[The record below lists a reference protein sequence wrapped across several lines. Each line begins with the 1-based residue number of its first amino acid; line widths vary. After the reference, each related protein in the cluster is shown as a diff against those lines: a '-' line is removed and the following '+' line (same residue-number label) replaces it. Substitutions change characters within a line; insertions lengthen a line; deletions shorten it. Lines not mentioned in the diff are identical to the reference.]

1 VKIALAQLNTTV
13 GDITGNEAKIL
24 AAYQRAVAAGVDLVL
39 CPELALTGYPPRDLV
54 LRHSLVQQNLA
65 ALQRLAAATGKTGL
79 LVGYVG
85 DNTDLPGRD
94 VTNAAALLQHGKI
107 IATRAKTLLPT
118 YDVFDEDRYFE
129 PAATNAPL
137 EFNGHRIGITICE
150 DIWND
155 EDFWP
160 VRRYEHNPPVELAE
174 AGAEIILNISAS
186 PWHLGKDAT
195 RRAMLQ
201 SLAQKTRCPVVF
213 CNQVGGNDELVFDG
227 GSMVF
232 SAAGQMIAVGKH
244 FEEDLVLVDLSQPM
258 PPPLGVPALAGPV
271 SSCTQGDRLK
281 PGLQTCSSPMGS
293 GVQSAKVGPKI
304 SLSSS
309 DGEMAGLRGSFQIPC
324 DEELLF
330 KALTLGLRDYLHKCG
345 FKSAVLG
352 LSGGIDSALV
362 AVLAAAALGKEN
374 VRGISLPSQYSSQGS
389 LDDARILAVNLGI
402 QYDVI
407 PIQPP
412 FAAVKGQLQDVFA
425 GRTEDTTEENIQAR
439 LRGVI
444 LMAMSNK
451 FGSLLL
457 TTGNK
462 SELAVGYCTLYGDMC
477 GGLAVISDVPKMMV
491 YCLARWINREREIIP
506 HDTITKPPSAEL
518 RPNQTDQDSLPP
530 YDVLDA
536 ILDAYVVDGKSP
548 ADIIKAGFSEADVKR
563 VVKLI
568 DGAEYKRRQAAP
580 GLKVTSKAFGVGRRI
595 PVAQRHRE

>member
-1 VKIALAQLNTTV
+1 MRIALAQLNTTV
-13 GDITGNEAKIL
+13 GDIAGNEAKIL
-24 AAYQRAVAAGVDLVL
+24 AAYQRAAAAGMDLVL

-54 LRHSLVQQNLA
+54 LRRSLVRQNLA
-65 ALQRLAAATGKTGL
+65 ALDRLAAATGRTGL

-85 DNTDLPGRD
+85 DNTERPGRD
-94 VTNAAALLQHGKI
+94 VTNAAALLQNGKI
-107 IATRAKTLLPT
+107 ITTRTKTLLPT

-129 PAATNAPL
+129 AAETNAPL
-137 EFNGHRIGITICE
+137 EFNGRRIGITICE

-160 VRRYEHNPPVELAE
+160 VRRYEHNPPAELAE

-186 PWHLGKDAT
+186 PWHLGKDNT
-195 RRAMLQ
+195 RRSMLQ
-201 SLAQKTRCPVVF
+201 SLAKKTRCPVVF

-227 GSMVF
+227 GSMVY
-232 SAAGQMIAVGKH
+232 SPTGQLIACGKH
-244 FEEDLVLVDLSQPM
+244 FEEDLVVVDLNEELLTRPSVFAKATADKSGT
-258 PPPLGVPALAGPV
+258 L
-271 SSCTQGDRLK
+271 
-281 PGLQTCSSPMGS
+281 SP
-293 GVQSAKVGPKI
+293 
-304 SLSSS
+304 S
-309 DGEMAGLRGSFQIPC
+309 DGERAGVRDDFSLPC

-389 LDDARILAVNLGI
+389 LDDARVLAANLGI
-402 QYDVI
+402 QYDVV

-412 FAAVKGQLQDVFA
+412 FLAVKEQLQGVFA
-425 GRTEDTTEENIQAR
+425 GLREDTTEENIQAR

-451 FGSLLL
+451 LGSLLL

-491 YCLARWINREREIIP
+491 YRLARWINREREIIP
-506 HDTITKPPSAEL
+506 SDTITKPPSAEL

-536 ILDAYVVDGKSP
+536 ILDSYVVDGKSP
-548 ADIIKAGFSEADVKR
+548 ADIIKAGFAEADVKR

-595 PVAQRHRE
+595 PVAQRYRE